1 MSANIL
7 ELRNITKEYDGKV
20 VLRGISLNIHEGE
33 FLTILGPSGCG
44 KTTLLRIIAGFEQP
58 NNGKL
63 LFKGKDLTKVPIHK
77 REINTIFQNY
87 ALFPHL
93 NVFDNIAYGLKL
105 RKVDREK
112 IKKEVKKALDLV
124 KLSGT
129 EDKDVNDLSGGQK
142 QRIAVAR
149 ALVLN
154 PKILL
159 LDEPFA
165 ALDLKLR
172 QQMQSELKKIQEEI
186 NITFIFITHDQEE
199 AFVMSDRVVV
209 LNQGQIQQI
218 GTPQDIYN
226 EPENKWTAQFVG
238 SSNVIENG
246 VFVNDYCVRFDGKKF
261 ACSDTGFGEQERNID
276 IVIRPEDIDLVA
288 AGSGFFDGVIKNIG
302 FKGLL
307 WEIEVLANK
316 RKWIVHTTDNF
327 EIGNHVGLKWNVEDI
342 HVMWKEI
349 EE

>member
-1 MSANIL
+1 MSINIL

-20 VLRGISLNIHEGE
+20 VLKGISLNIHEGE

-58 NNGKL
+58 NNGQL
-63 LFKGKDLTKVPIHK
+63 LFKGKDLTKIPIHK

-105 RKVDREK
+105 RKIDREK
-112 IKKEVKKALDLV
+112 IKKEVKKSLDLV
-124 KLSGT
+124 KLNGI
-129 EDKDVNDLSGGQK
+129 EDKNVNDLSGGQK
-142 QRIAVAR
+142 QRVAVAR

-159 LDEPFA
+159 LDEPFG

-172 QQMQSELKKIQEEI
+172 QQMQVELKKIQEEI

-199 AFVMSDRVVV
+199 AFIMSDRVVV

-226 EPENKWTAQFVG
+226 EPENKWISQFVG

-246 VFVNDYCVRFDGKKF
+246 IFVNDYCVRFDGKKF

-276 IVIRPEDIDLVA
+276 IVIRPEDIDLVN
-288 AGSGFFDGVIKNIG
+288 AGSGFFDGTIKTIT

-307 WEIEVLANK
+307 WEIEIIANK

-327 EIGNHVGLKWNVEDI
+327 EVGNCVGLKWNVEDI

>member
-1 MSANIL
+1 MSVNIL

-20 VLRGISLNIHEGE
+20 VLKGISLNIHEGE

-58 NNGKL
+58 NNGQL
-63 LFKGKDLTKVPIHK
+63 LFKGKDLIKIPIYK

-87 ALFPHL
+87 ALFPQL

-105 RKVDREK
+105 RKVDREN

-124 KLSGT
+124 KLSGM

-142 QRIAVAR
+142 QRVAVAR

-172 QQMQSELKKIQEEI
+172 QQMQVELKKIQQEI
-186 NITFIFITHDQEE
+186 DITFIFITHDQEE
-199 AFVMSDRVVV
+199 AFIMSDRVVV

-246 VFVNDYCVRFDGKKF
+246 IFVNDYCVRFDGKKF

-276 IVIRPEDIDLVA
+276 IVIRPEDIDLVT
-288 AGSGFFDGVIKNIG
+288 AGTGFFDGIINTIA

-307 WEIEVLANK
+307 WEIAIIANK
-316 RKWIVHTTDNF
+316 RKWIVHTTDGF
-327 EIGNHVGLKWNVEDI
+327 EVGNRVGLKWNVEDI
-342 HVMWKEI
+342 HVIWKEI

>member
-1 MSANIL
+1 MSTNIL

-20 VLRGISLNIHEGE
+20 VLKGISLNIHEGE

-44 KTTLLRIIAGFEQP
+44 KTTMLRIIAGFEQP
-58 NNGKL
+58 NNGQL
-63 LFKGKDLTKVPIHK
+63 LFKNKDLTKIPIHK

-93 NVFDNIAYGLKL
+93 NIFDNIAYGLKL
-105 RKVDREK
+105 RKVDKEK

-124 KLSGT
+124 KLT
-129 EDKDVNDLSGGQK
+129 AVEEKDINDLSGGQQ

-172 QQMQSELKKIQEEI
+172 QQMQAELKKIQKEI

-199 AFVMSDRVVV
+199 AFTMSDRVVV

-218 GTPQDIYN
+218 GSPQDIYN

-238 SSNVIENG
+238 TSNVIDNG
-246 VFVNDYCVRFDGKKF
+246 VFVNDNCVRFDGKKF
-261 ACSDTGFGEQERNID
+261 ACSDTGFGEHERNID
-276 IVIRPEDIDLVA
+276 IVIRPEDIDLVNTGA
-288 AGSGFFDGVIKNIG
+288 GFFDGTIKSVV
-302 FKGLL
+302 FKGVL
-307 WEIEVLANK
+307 WEIDIIANK
-316 RKWIVHTTDNF
+316 RKWVVHTTDTF
-327 EIGNHVGLKWNVEDI
+327 EVESRVGLKWNVEDI

>member
-1 MSANIL
+1 MTGNIL

-20 VLRGISLNIHEGE
+20 VLKGISLNIHEGE

-44 KTTLLRIIAGFEQP
+44 KTTMLRIIAGFEQP
-58 NNGKL
+58 NNGQL
-63 LFKGKDLTKVPIHK
+63 LFKNKDLTKIPIHK

-105 RKVDREK
+105 RKIEREK

-124 KLSGT
+124 KLSGY
-129 EDKDVNDLSGGQK
+129 EDKNINDLSGGQK

-154 PKILL
+154 PKVLL

-172 QQMQSELKKIQEEI
+172 QQMQVEMKKIQEEI
-186 NITFIFITHDQEE
+186 NITFVFITHDQEE
-199 AFVMSDRVVV
+199 AFTMSDRVVI

-246 VFVNDYCVRFDGKKF
+246 IFVNDNCVKFDSRKY

-276 IVIRPEDIDLVA
+276 IVIRPEDIDLV
-288 AGSGFFDGVIKNIG
+288 SPSNGFFDGTIKAIV

-307 WEIEVLANK
+307 WEIEIIANK

-327 EIGNHVGLKWNVEDI
+327 EVGNRVGLKWNVEDI

>member
-1 MSANIL
+1 MNPNIL
-7 ELRNITKEYDGKV
+7 ELRNITKEYDGHV
-20 VLRGISLNIHEGE
+20 VLKGISLNIHEGE

-44 KTTLLRIIAGFEQP
+44 KTTMLRIIAGFEQA
-58 NNGKL
+58 NNGQL
-63 LFKGKDLTKVPIHK
+63 LFKGKDLTKIPIHK

-105 RKVDREK
+105 RKIDRDK
-112 IKKEVKKALDLV
+112 IKKEVIKVLNLV
-124 KLSGT
+124 KLVGF
-129 EDKDVNDLSGGQK
+129 EDKNVNDLSGGQK
-142 QRIAVAR
+142 QRVAVAR
-149 ALVLN
+149 ALINN
-154 PKILL
+154 PKVLL

-172 QQMQSELKKIQEEI
+172 QQMQTEMKKIQKEVE
-186 NITFIFITHDQEE
+186 ITFIFITHDQEE
-199 AFVMSDRVVV
+199 AFTMSDRVVV

-218 GTPQDIYN
+218 GTPQAIYN

-238 SSNVIENG
+238 SSNVIEDG
-246 VFVNDYCVRFDGKKF
+246 IFVNDNCVKFDGKKF
-261 ACSDTGFGEQERNID
+261 ACSDAGFGENEHNID
-276 IVIRPEDIDLVA
+276 IIIRPEDIDLVG
-288 AGSGFFDGVIKNIG
+288 AGNGFFDGTIKNIV

-307 WEIEVLANK
+307 WEIDIIANK

-327 EIGNHVGLKWNVEDI
+327 EIGNRVGLKWNVEDI

-349 EE
+349 DD